1 VLRSIPPSILDLYR
15 PLSPGEAFYLKT
27 RWRLCPFELI
37 ESCLPRK
44 GRVLDFG
51 CGYGML
57 GNFLA
62 EKSRDRTVVGVD
74 LNPKRIGVARR
85 SVGVRTNIRFHL
97 GDVASLDPSPFD
109 AVVMTDVLHHIEDRK
124 VMLLLKK
131 VHACMDEAG
140 LLAVLD
146 VDRRPFWKFLITYAI
161 DSLLNPTDRLW
172 YRPVSRLERILAA
185 SGLQVE
191 RVIPADD
198 GLPLADVL
206 LLCRKR
212 RTNLPAALEQ

>member
-1 VLRSIPPSILDLYR
+1 MLRNIPPSIFDLYR
-15 PLSPGEAFYLKT
+15 PVSRGESFYLKN

-37 ESCLPRK
+37 ESHIPK
-44 GRVLDFG
+44 TGRVLDFG

-62 EKSRDRTVVGVD
+62 EKSRERTVVGVD
-74 LNPKRIGVARR
+74 LNRKRIGVALR
-85 SVGVRTNIRFHL
+85 SVGARTNIRFHL

-109 AVVMTDVLHHIEDRK
+109 AVVMTDVLHHIEDTK
-124 VMLLLKK
+124 VDILLKK
-131 VHACMDEAG
+131 VCASLGETG

-146 VDRRPFWKFLITYAI
+146 VDRKPFWKFLITFAI

-172 YRPVSRLERILAA
+172 YRPVSRLEEILAG

-191 RVIPADD
+191 RVIPADE

-206 LLCRKR
+206 LLCRKVR
-212 RTNLPAALEQ
+212 SPG